1 MLIYYR
7 DETHLPKALQ
17 EFIIYNRFL
26 LGKYWIMYTKSFYTS
41 CENDNEGNYYARL
54 KHFYVTM
61 YTNDKVHGT

>member
-1 MLIYYR
+1 MLIYDR
-7 DETHLPKALQ
+7 GETHLPKALQ

-54 KHFYVTM
+54 KHFYFTM
-61 YTNDKVHGT
+61 FTNDKVHGT